1 MTSASSTRRLRSPR
15 RRRPRGNADAD
26 DSFVIVD
33 DNGDTAV
40 TVFNEEDVAKVAV
53 RSNGEGDEFKSSIIL
68 SHHRVTTTIK
78 SFQREQTKSKIGNRY
93 LISRASP
100 FVHAIEGAVVLHC
113 CLYVA
118 ILLPGLSA
126 LLTLRLEC
134 YHTEQAG
141 QTKQTRAMIF
151 FQECVKL
158 YVFSK
163 AKRDIFY
170 CMLIS
175 VIV

>member
-1 MTSASSTRRLRSPR
+1 M
-15 RRRPRGNADAD
+15 
-26 DSFVIVD
+26 
-33 DNGDTAV
+33 
-40 TVFNEEDVAKVAV
+40 TVFNEENVAKVAV

-113 CLYVA
+113 CLYVV

-141 QTKQTRAMIF
+141 QAKQTRAMIF
-151 FQECVKL
+151 FQECVSSII
-158 YVFSK
+158 VFSK
-163 AKRDIFY
+163 AKRILAYLSFLCY
-170 CMLIS
+170 QFRSLNLF
-175 VIV
+175 